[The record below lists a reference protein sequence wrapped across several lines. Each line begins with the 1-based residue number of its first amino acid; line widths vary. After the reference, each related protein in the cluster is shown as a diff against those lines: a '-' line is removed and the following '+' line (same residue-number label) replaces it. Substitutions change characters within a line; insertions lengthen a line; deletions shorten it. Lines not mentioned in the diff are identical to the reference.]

1 MNSKHASRTR
11 FASLPLGILFLL
23 TTVSPAFAQRGVTI
37 PARSGSTTDENGSG
51 NTAAPPVIPVA
62 PLNSSF
68 SGNSSVSR
76 ATVPSSSPGQGNI
89 ESSATQVSGPTLNTN
104 VTAVQRVD
112 VPPPPLDVATIKRLA
127 ELRKELRIAESA
139 TKARINLPSDDLFP
153 SNDNTR
159 IDPLAEPVLAGV
171 VEYLERTLKKNVT
184 IKVLYI
190 PGDEAAK
197 EAAWSRALVLID
209 WLKENSSL
217 DPNLLK
223 ASAPEELTKA
233 TPRSNANSIG
243 ETEFVSRMELH
254 LE

>member
-1 MNSKHASRTR
+1 MNTNLSVRTR
-11 FASLPLGILFLL
+11 FAALLPVLLLLL
-23 TTVSPAFAQRGVTI
+23 TSASPAFSQRGLTI
-37 PARSGSTTDENGSG
+37 PARSASTTDDDVSG
-51 NTAAPPVIPVA
+51 NTTTPPVVPVA
-62 PLNSSF
+62 PLNSSL
-68 SGNSSVSR
+68 SGNSSLSR
-76 ATVPSSSPGQGNI
+76 AMVPTSPPGQGNI
-89 ESSATQVSGPTLNTN
+89 ESQSTPVSDPALNTN

-112 VPPPPLDVATIKRLA
+112 VTPPPMDVATIKRLA
-127 ELRKELRIAESA
+127 ELRKELRVAESA

-153 SNDNTR
+153 SDDNSR

-184 IKVLYI
+184 IKVLYV
-190 PGDEAAK
+190 PGEPSAK

-209 WLKENSSL
+209 WLRQNSSL

-223 ASAPEELTKA
+223 ASAPEELTKETPKANA
-233 TPRSNANSIG
+233 TSIG